1 MKRVAVVIASRANYG
16 RCKSLLL
23 ALEESRSI
31 VLYLIIWWLSL
42 FLFLPLGIT
51 SSKNVKKG
59 NDPGAPEEPKIKKK
73 FFMTTLFSLLI
84 WLIIYL
90 ISKVIG

>member
-1 MKRVAVVIASRANYG
+1 MSVSNG
-16 RCKSLLL
+16 
-23 ALEESRSI
+23 I

-73 FFMTTLFSLLI
+73 FFMTTLFSFLI
-84 WLIIYL
+84 WLIIYS
-90 ISKVIG
+90 IFKVLG

>member
-1 MKRVAVVIASRANYG
+1 VSVSNG
-16 RCKSLLL
+16 
-23 ALEESRSI
+23 I

-73 FFMTTLFSLLI
+73 FFMTTLFSSLI
-84 WLIIYL
+84 WLCIYL
-90 ISKVIG
+90 ISKVLG

>member
-1 MKRVAVVIASRANYG
+1 MSVSNG
-16 RCKSLLL
+16 
-23 ALEESRSI
+23 I

-73 FFMTTLFSLLI
+73 FFMTTMFSSLI

-90 ISKVIG
+90 ISKVLG

>member
-1 MKRVAVVIASRANYG
+1 MSVSNG
-16 RCKSLLL
+16 
-23 ALEESRSI
+23 I

-73 FFMTTLFSLLI
+73 FFMTTLFSSLI
-84 WLIIYL
+84 WLCIYL
-90 ISKVIG
+90 ISKVLG

>member
-1 MKRVAVVIASRANYG
+1 MSVSNG
-16 RCKSLLL
+16 
-23 ALEESRSI
+23 I

-73 FFMTTLFSLLI
+73 FFMTTLFSLLV
-84 WLIIYL
+84 WLIIHL
-90 ISKVIG
+90 ISKVLG

>member
-1 MKRVAVVIASRANYG
+1 MSVSNG
-16 RCKSLLL
+16 
-23 ALEESRSI
+23 I

-90 ISKVIG
+90 ISKVLG